1 MIHEAVGHG
10 LESDLSGKKLSVYS
24 GRIGQKVA
32 SELITVLD
40 DYVSLTTVKDGKKTV
55 QSGTQDKGWKAE
67 MVAFA
72 ESIRSGG
79 EAPISYDQLIGVTKS
94 TFAAV
99 ESIQKGTSISI

>member
-1 MIHEAVGHG
+1 
-10 LESDLSGKKLSVYS
+10 
-24 GRIGQKVA
+24 
-32 SELITVLD
+32 
-40 DYVSLTTVKDGKKTV
+40 
-55 QSGTQDKGWKAE
+55 

-99 ESIQKGTSISI
+99 ESIQKGTLISI